1 VIGPLT
7 ESVAWLTS
15 STDALAWLV
24 VGLFAAAV
32 VLDWSEDGGGRGT
45 ARYLAAVAW
54 VVFAVF
60 WLALVP
66 HFAFEQRSF
75 IEGFL
80 SLAAVPACAYVGY
93 LLVSGRESLF
103 LLSRAVAFMGLIY
116 LPFSLYVP
124 AKTALIELVTWQGE
138 VVMQSLGY
146 DFQVVERG
154 EHAMRATYLFPNEE
168 LGDFRVNVLLACTG
182 LGSMAIFGGLVAAVR
197 APLRRKVRALAIA
210 VPVIWVLNLARVVF
224 ITLAFGHQW
233 LQIGVEPTMSLIGYE
248 NPTKVS
254 YFYSDRV
261 IAQSLSVVALV
272 GIAWAVAREV
282 PELLTVG
289 EDLLYVVTGDEYDL
303 HDAVG
308 AEKAVRADGEGD

>member
-7 ESVAWLTS
+7 DAFGSLAA

-24 VGLFAAAV
+24 VGLFTAAV
-32 VLDWSEDGGGRGT
+32 VLDWAEQAGGRGR

-54 VVFAVF
+54 VVFGVF

-75 IEGFL
+75 IEGVL
-80 SLAAVPACAYVGY
+80 SLAAVPACAYVGW
-93 LLVSGRESLF
+93 LLLDGRESLF

-116 LPFSLYVP
+116 LPFSLLVP

-138 VVMQSLGY
+138 TVMQSLGY
-146 DFQVVERG
+146 EFQVFERG
-154 EHAMRATYLFPNEE
+154 DHAIRGAYLFPNEQ

-182 LGSMAIFGGLVAAVR
+182 LGSMAIFGGLVAAVH
-197 APLRRKVRALAIA
+197 APLRRKLRALAIA
-210 VPVIWVLNLARVVF
+210 IPVIWVLNLARVVF
-224 ITLAFGHQW
+224 ITLAFSHQW
-233 LQIGVEPTMSLIGYE
+233 LQVGVEPTMSLVGYE

-308 AEKAVRADGEGD
+308 TDRAVRADGEGD

>member
-7 ESVAWLTS
+7 DAFAWLTA

-32 VLDWSEDGGGRGT
+32 ALDWYEDGGGRGS
-45 ARYLAAVAW
+45 ARYVAATAW
-54 VVFAVF
+54 VVFGVF

-75 IEGFL
+75 IEGLL

-116 LPFSLYVP
+116 LPFSLIVP

-138 VVMQSLGY
+138 VVMQTFGY
-146 DFQVVERG
+146 EFQVVERG

-197 APLRRKVRALAIA
+197 APLRRKLRALAIA
-210 VPVIWVLNLARVVF
+210 IPVIWVLNLARVVF
-224 ITLAFGHQW
+224 ITLAFSQQW
-233 LQIGVEPTMSLIGYE
+233 LQIGVEPTMSLVGYE

-254 YFYSDRV
+254 YFHSDRV

-303 HDAVG
+303 HEAVG